1 MSKLPRYFRPEEV
14 SSVKL
19 RYLLEEKTIE
29 DKDKDSQMETK
40 IEDMKSD
47 LQNMK
52 NDINYLTSL
61 VETALKRS
69 EKGESG

>member
-1 MSKLPRYFRPEEV
+1 MSKLPRYFRPKED
-14 SSVKL
+14 SSVT
-19 RYLLEEKTIE
+19 YPYPFEEKAIG

-40 IEDMKSD
+40 IEDIKSD

-52 NDINYLTSL
+52 NDINNLTSL
-61 VETALKRS
+61 VETVLKRV